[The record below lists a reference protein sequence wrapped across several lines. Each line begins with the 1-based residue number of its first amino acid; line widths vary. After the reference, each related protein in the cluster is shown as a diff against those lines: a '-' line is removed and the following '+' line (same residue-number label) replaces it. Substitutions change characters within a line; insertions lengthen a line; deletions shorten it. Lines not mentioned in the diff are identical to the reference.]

1 MATINRGEGKKEN
14 KGVHL
19 QALNVLMI
27 LLACIVSFFLLYAA
41 YKTTES
47 YGIMQDATEEYISC
61 QQDAENMQDA
71 SDYLTEQ
78 ARSFAVTGDPVYVQ
92 NFFRELEVTRRRDT
106 ALENMGVYLSGT
118 DIYESLKEA
127 LEYSNELVNRECYSM
142 CLTIASREYELADFP
157 EALQKVELSPEDMA
171 LTPAE
176 QGELACTIVFDDTY
190 QSYKQEIRGNVDRCL
205 DMLVSQTRSRQE
217 NSSRD
222 LYGLLQKQDALLV
235 ILLLVVFFIV
245 FMVSWLLIRPLKNTV
260 LHMQRREQ
268 VPETGVYELRYLAQT
283 YNAMLE
289 QTRSSQQKL
298 SYEASHDALTGLYN
312 RRSFERFCEECQG
325 EQVAMILADA
335 DKFKNIND
343 TYGHEIGDQV
353 LRKIAH
359 LLQVSFRSE
368 DAPCR
373 VGGEEFAVI
382 MRHIGPDRQDL
393 VRQKIDTINQ
403 TLLHPEDGL
412 PPVSVSAG
420 VAFAD
425 GETSMEDL
433 YKNADA
439 ALYRAKNNGRR
450 NCTFY

>member
-157 EALQKVELSPEDMA
+157 EALQKVELSPEASTEPFTVTVPDA
-171 LTPAE
+171 VTRTHPPPLPPLPHVLLTPLDPGSTGAA
-176 QGELACTIVFDDTY
+176 GS
-190 QSYKQEIRGNVDRCL
+190 SYGI
-205 DMLVSQTRSRQE
+205 
-217 NSSRD
+217 
-222 LYGLLQKQDALLV
+222 ALPY
-235 ILLLVVFFIV
+235 
-245 FMVSWLLIRPLKNTV
+245 WP
-260 LHMQRREQ
+260 
-268 VPETGVYELRYLAQT
+268 
-283 YNAMLE
+283 
-289 QTRSSQQKL
+289 
-298 SYEASHDALTGLYN
+298 
-312 RRSFERFCEECQG
+312 
-325 EQVAMILADA
+325 
-335 DKFKNIND
+335 
-343 TYGHEIGDQV
+343 
-353 LRKIAH
+353 
-359 LLQVSFRSE
+359 
-368 DAPCR
+368 
-373 VGGEEFAVI
+373 
-382 MRHIGPDRQDL
+382 
-393 VRQKIDTINQ
+393 
-403 TLLHPEDGL
+403 
-412 PPVSVSAG
+412 
-420 VAFAD
+420 
-425 GETSMEDL
+425 
-433 YKNADA
+433 
-439 ALYRAKNNGRR
+439 
-450 NCTFY
+450 